1 MYVSM
6 KYILDDANK
15 NNYGVI
21 AANVINLELARG
33 IIAAAT
39 EENAPII
46 LNIGQGQMQK
56 HGDGEIMAQMIK
68 TLALRTP
75 VPVALNLDH
84 GSEYERI
91 TYAFRHGFS
100 SIMIDASQHP
110 YNENV
115 EITKEVVKMA
125 HSQGVTVEAELGH
138 VGQANAGDNNNQA
151 LYTDANEAVEFI
163 KDTEVDALAVAVG
176 TAHGKYPKE
185 FKPKLNFEKIKEI
198 KKATG
203 IPLVLHGGSDSGY
216 DNIRKA
222 VECGINKINV
232 CTDTFNGCR
241 DFLTKRLSE
250 KPDIDFVNLMMEFE
264 NAAKEVIRPYIKTSG
279 ACGKASNFKYYIQ
292 QEAINTTLDIK
303 SE

>member
-100 SIMIDASQHP
+100 SIMIDASEHP

-115 EITKEVVKMA
+115 KLTKAVVKMA

-138 VGQANAGDNNNQA
+138 VGQANNGDNNNEN
-151 LYTDANEAVEFI
+151 LYTDPKQAVDFV
-163 KDTEVDALAVAVG
+163 KDTGVDALAVAVG
-176 TAHGKYPKE
+176 TAHGKYPKGL
-185 FKPKLNFEKIKEI
+185 KPILNFDRIKEI

-203 IPLVLHGGSDSGY
+203 IPLVLHGGSDSGE
-216 DNIRKA
+216 DNIKKA
-222 VECGINKINV
+222 VKCGINKINV

-241 DFLTKRLSE
+241 DYLEKRLTE
-250 KPDIDFVNLMMEFE
+250 KPDIDFLSLMIELE
-264 NAAKEVIRPYIKTSG
+264 NAAKEIIKPYIKVSG
-279 ACGKASNFKYYIQ
+279 ACGKGSNFGYYIPP
-292 QEAINTTLDIK
+292 EGTNLLLNIE